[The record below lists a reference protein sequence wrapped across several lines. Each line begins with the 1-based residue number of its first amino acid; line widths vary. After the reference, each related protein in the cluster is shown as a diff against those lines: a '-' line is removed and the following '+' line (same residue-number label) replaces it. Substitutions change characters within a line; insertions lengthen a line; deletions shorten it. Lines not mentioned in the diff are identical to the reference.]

1 MCEELRCY
9 IMRRMAA
16 HKRVL
21 GTVRGKIAPAQQKR
35 LENIKIASNVWTPT
49 WTGNLVQDMYEVSGR
64 GEKVGV
70 NLTNHTC
77 ACNFW
82 QLTGLP
88 CEHAIAAIAH
98 KNEAAENYVHQWL
111 TMDALHATYEHTLN
125 PVNSCEYW
133 PSSDEPKPVP
143 PPPKRPSKCTQKH
156 RRKDPTEVEEKSTTK
171 LKRTRLVKCS
181 KCGQLGHY
189 AKTCKGP
196 LAPRNKQKSAPM
208 SISIETNMHG
218 EIPLTKEAPLPSV
231 SSSSVLFHH
240 DSCSY
245 LVFVFVSP

>member
-1 MCEELRCY
+1 
-9 IMRRMAA
+9 
-16 HKRVL
+16 
-21 GTVRGKIAPAQQKR
+21 
-35 LENIKIASNVWTPT
+35 
-49 WTGNLVQDMYEVSGR
+49 MYEVSGR

-70 NLTNHTC
+70 NLTKHTC

-88 CEHAIAAIAH
+88 YEHAIAAIAH

-125 PVNSCEYW
+125 PVNSDEYW

-143 PPPKRPSKCTQKH
+143 PPLKRPAGRPKKH
-156 RRKDPTEVEEKSTTK
+156 RKKDPTEDQEKSTTK
-171 LKRTRLVKCS
+171 LKRTCLVKCS
-181 KCGQLGHY
+181 KCGQLEHY

-196 LAPRNKQKSAPM
+196 AAPRNKQKSAPM

-218 EIPLTKEAPLPSV
+218 EIPLSQGGPTPENDSQPARGNSPQPSIPTESSHLPSEETMRAA
-231 SSSSVLFHH
+231 SSGTRTRLCNVMLSVLAET
-240 DSCSY
+240 
-245 LVFVFVSP
+245 VSVAEIIVVTGP